1 MKKLFLTAFLTL
13 GCFLFSF
20 AQNKGDVE
28 FGVNLGFNLS
38 NATADSFS
46 TDTGT
51 GFNVGFSTDYFFS
64 DHWSIKGKLIYDQ
77 KGWDNGYFQG
87 QAGVHEPDADYNL
100 NYLTIP
106 VTANWHFG
114 SKRNWYLHFGPYVG
128 FLLNAKES
136 SLNTE
141 VTDYYSSTD
150 FGLAVGI
157 GVKIPV
163 SDKLKIFIEY
173 DGQSGFLDIFRDNR
187 DDVVTGARS
196 AFNVGL
202 NFMMK

>member
-1 MKKLFLTAFLTL
+1 MKKLLLTAVLTL

-38 NATADSFS
+38 NVTAGSYS
-46 TDTGT
+46 ADTGT
-51 GFNVGFSTDYFFS
+51 GFNAGFATDYYFS
-64 DHWSIKGKLIYDQ
+64 DRWSIKGKLIYDQ
-77 KGWDNGYFQG
+77 KGWDNGFFENQFG
-87 QAGVHEPDADYNL
+87 TFEADYNL

-128 FLLNAKES
+128 FLLNAKET

-141 VTDYYSSTD
+141 VKDYFSSTD
-150 FGLAVGI
+150 FGLALGI
-157 GVKIPV
+157 GVKIHV
-163 SDKLKIFIEY
+163 SDKLKIFLEY
-173 DGQSGFLDIFRDNR
+173 DGQSGFLDVFKNNEG
-187 DDVVTGARS
+187 DVLTGARS